1 MHGGG
6 HHEASFEDLEGSTNK
21 VHEMDVSWIP
31 PHLWLHFLYTVFPA
45 EFKRR
50 VLGPP
55 GALAEFLARVKPDDP
70 RLLQHP
76 ARNRPNLRTKGI
88 PIMIHGDGVPCT
100 SGSTLDCLSWQSIP
114 ALKRTGGG
122 QFRSTMD
129 FIWLISAIFTKCYV
143 DSDKNENEDTKA
155 MLWMNLIHSLLQ
167 AEEGVGSKFRLDGS
181 RIKRG
186 QEGWVLAGETLAG
199 GYFSNSLGLKVRR
212 RLPCQALPHARALD

>member
-1 MHGGG
+1 MKLPLRILKGPQTG
-6 HHEASFEDLEGSTNK
+6 

-31 PHLWLHFLYTVFPA
+31 QHQWLHFSYTAFPA

-55 GALAEFLARVKPDDP
+55 GALEEVWAGVKPDDP

-114 ALKRTGGG
+114 ALKRAGGG
-122 QFRSTMD
+122 QFTSTMD
-129 FIWLISAIFTKCYV
+129 FVWLISAIFTKSYV
-143 DSDKNENEDTKA
+143 DSENGHEDTKA
-155 MLWMNLIHSLLQ
+155 
-167 AEEGVGSKFRLDGS
+167 RL
-181 RIKRG
+181 
-186 QEGWVLAGETLAG
+186 
-199 GYFSNSLGLKVRR
+199 
-212 RLPCQALPHARALD
+212 